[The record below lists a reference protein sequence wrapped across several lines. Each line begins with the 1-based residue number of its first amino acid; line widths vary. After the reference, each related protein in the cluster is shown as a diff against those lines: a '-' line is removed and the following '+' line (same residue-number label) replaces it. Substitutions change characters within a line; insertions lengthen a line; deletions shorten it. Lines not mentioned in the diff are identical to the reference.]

1 MVSWVTPESVVDI
14 SRYRIQYKKS
24 GAIFWG
30 SEASGS
36 PPANTVILV
45 ALDVGTNY
53 TVRVCA
59 TSSVG
64 DGEWSEEQTE
74 RTLRCEFYASFYI

>member
-1 MVSWVTPESVVDI
+1 MVSWDTPESVVDI
-14 SRYRIQYKKS
+14 SRYRIQYKRS

-30 SEASGS
+30 SEASAS
-36 PPANTVILV
+36 PPVNTVILV

-59 TSSVG
+59 ISSVG

-74 RTLRCEFYASFYI
+74 RTLRCEFYASF